1 MYQCVAGNKHGE
13 VYSNAELRVIGKT
26 PPQFTE
32 CAGMRTPT
40 LACAH
45 PCLRCVRKSV
55 CFQVCS
61 LFRWPLAS
69 LLLATNWKALII
81 RWMRPADSDVCSELL
96 CSPASPICAVKPVT
110 LRSLLA
116 AALIHHSTSG
126 ASHPDR
132 VADWA
137 RAQYT
142 WFYWSMGRKKED
154 VGEVIGQHTIFLKR
168 VLAQASCYESDQ
180 TAHASLL
187 SISST
192 HQLWAL
198 LFSVLIT
205 NYSHYK
211 DL

>member
-26 PPQFTE
+26 PPRFTE
-32 CAGMRTPT
+32 CAGMHTPT

-110 LRSLLA
+110 LRSLSA

-142 WFYWSMGRKKED
+142 WFYWSMGRKKR
-154 VGEVIGQHTIFLKR
+154 GCWGGYR
-168 VLAQASCYESDQ
+168 
-180 TAHASLL
+180 TAHDFAKRFTCKPV
-187 SISST
+187 IN
-192 HQLWAL
+192 
-198 LFSVLIT
+198 LFNPSAVGIT
-205 NYSHYK
+205 I
-211 DL
+211 

>member
-26 PPQFTE
+26 PPRFTE

-96 CSPASPICAVKPVT
+96 CSPASPIRAVKPVT
-110 LRSLLA
+110 LRSLSA

-137 RAQYT
+137 RAQYA

-154 VGEVIGQHTIFLKR
+154 VGEVIGRRTILRR
-168 VLAQASCYESDQ
+168 VS
-180 TAHASLL
+180 HASLL

-192 HQLWAL
+192 HQLL

-205 NYSHYK
+205 NYLHYK

>member
-26 PPQFTE
+26 PPRFTE
-32 CAGMRTPT
+32 CAGMHTPT

-110 LRSLLA
+110 LRSLSA

-154 VGEVIGQHTIFLKR
+154 VGEVIGQRTILRR
-168 VLAQASCYESDQ
+168 VS
-180 TAHASLL
+180 HASLL

>member
-26 PPQFTE
+26 PPRFTE
-32 CAGMRTPT
+32 CAGMHTPT
-40 LACAH
+40 LASAH

-110 LRSLLA
+110 LRSLSA
-116 AALIHHSTSG
+116 AALIRHSTSG

-154 VGEVIGQHTIFLKR
+154 VGEVIGQHTIFFK
-168 VLAQASCYESDQ
+168 ASFSAGELLWEWSD
-180 TAHASLL
+180 
-187 SISST
+187 ST
-192 HQLWAL
+192 CKPVIN
-198 LFSVLIT
+198 LFNPSAVGIT
-205 NYSHYK
+205 IQRSDY
-211 DL
+211 

>member
-1 MYQCVAGNKHGE
+1 
-13 VYSNAELRVIGKT
+13 
-26 PPQFTE
+26 
-32 CAGMRTPT
+32 
-40 LACAH
+40 
-45 PCLRCVRKSV
+45 
-55 CFQVCS
+55 
-61 LFRWPLAS
+61 
-69 LLLATNWKALII
+69 
-81 RWMRPADSDVCSELL
+81 
-96 CSPASPICAVKPVT
+96 
-110 LRSLLA
+110 
-116 AALIHHSTSG
+116 
-126 ASHPDR
+126 
-132 VADWA
+132 
-137 RAQYT
+137 
-142 WFYWSMGRKKED
+142 MGRKKED